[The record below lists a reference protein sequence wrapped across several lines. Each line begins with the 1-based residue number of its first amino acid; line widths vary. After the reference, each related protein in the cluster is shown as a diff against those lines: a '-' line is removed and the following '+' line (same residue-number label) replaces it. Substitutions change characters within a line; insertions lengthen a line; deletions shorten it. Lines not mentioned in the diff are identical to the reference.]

1 MTIPLD
7 PSDLALLVL
16 ATILS
21 LIGWLLIR
29 LYSMWSGRVMEHDKV
44 LQAMPERYATKAELA
59 ALGASIENRL
69 DDIKDAIKEGNIGT
83 RLLLS
88 ALIKTEADVGKGI
101 RPE

>member
-7 PSDLALLVL
+7 PQSVALLVL
-16 ATILS
+16 GGILS
-21 LIGWLLIR
+21 VIGWLMMR
-29 LYSMWSGRVMEHDKV
+29 LYSMWSAQIMEHDEAIKG
-44 LQAMPERYATKAELA
+44 LPERYATKSELH
-59 ALGASIENRL
+59 ALGESIEHRL
-69 DDIKDAIKEGNIGT
+69 DDIKDAIKEGNVGT